1 MVNFLELHEQIL
13 CETIAREVIP
23 ALCLNPKELLEA
35 KCYQTIL
42 RIYEIVSEERLDDPE
57 CFQRIEEIV
66 CALDDL
72 GIGGGG
78 RHDF

>member
-1 MVNFLELHEQIL
+1 MELHERIL
-13 CETIAREVIP
+13 CETIARDVIP
-23 ALCLNPKELLEA
+23 SLDLDPAALLEL

-42 RIYEIVSEERLDDPE
+42 KIHEVVSDDTLEDPE
-57 CFQRIEEIV
+57 CFLKVEQIV

>member
-1 MVNFLELHEQIL
+1 MELYEKIL
-13 CETIAREVIP
+13 CETIANEVIP
-23 ALCLNPKELLEA
+23 ALRVDGAKLLEL
-35 KCYQTIL
+35 KCYQTL
-42 RIYEIVSEERLDDPE
+42 QRIYEIVSDENLEDPE
-57 CFQRIEEIV
+57 CFQRVEEIV

>member
-1 MVNFLELHEQIL
+1 MELYERIL
-13 CETIAREVIP
+13 CETIARDVIP
-23 ALCLNPKELLEA
+23 SLQLDWARLVEL

-42 RIYEIVSEERLDDPE
+42 KIYNVVSDDTLDDAA
-57 CFQRIEEIV
+57 CFQRVEQIV
-66 CALDDL
+66 CALDEL